1 MLSQYASLSPRENLL
16 LLISFFLSFFNYYY
30 YSRMTGIEMIIEKT
44 GIEMI

>member
-16 LLISFFLSFFNYYY
+16 LLITFFLSFFNYY